1 MLEEAWEDE
10 STLANL
16 ETELENSE
24 ERLSMALAESAQL
37 RSQLAAANNRNRHEL
52 ENCPTDP
59 TVRNFHLIY
68 LCIQENYKV
77 DVCYS
82 DTSPLYTRFSSDME
96 TSD

>member
-1 MLEEAWEDE
+1 MYVYIQNIFSQELKKVLEEAWEDE

-52 ENCPTDP
+52 GNCPTDP
-59 TVRNFHLIY
+59 TVCNFLLSFLLIH
-68 LCIQENYKV
+68 EH
-77 DVCYS
+77 
-82 DTSPLYTRFSSDME
+82 
-96 TSD
+96 